1 MRIAC
6 QISSIIWDINTSSY
20 LFIRVVLS
28 QEFVNAIMRKN
39 FRTNFSTRNVLYSLI
54 LLMVAGLGKGQKLN
68 PEEKAP
74 NFTLPTLKGPIIYKG
89 LSSNETNIRP
99 PIIFHEFT
107 NHSGFLEALWTKETS
122 ILELIDNSPENT
134 NYVFLTSANDA
145 VSSAEWMKSKFEDA
159 LEKYYLLAKNLST

>member
-6 QISSIIWDINTSSY
+6 QISSITWDIKASCY
-20 LFIRVVLS
+20 LFMIAVMS
-28 QEFVNAIMRKN
+28 QEFVNTSMRRN
-39 FRTNFSTRNVLYSLI
+39 FRANFWTRNVLYSLI
-54 LLMVAGLGKGQKLN
+54 LFMVAGLGKGQKLN

-89 LSSNETNIRP
+89 SNSNETNIRP

-145 VSSAEWMKSKFEDA
+145 LSSAEWMKSKFEEA